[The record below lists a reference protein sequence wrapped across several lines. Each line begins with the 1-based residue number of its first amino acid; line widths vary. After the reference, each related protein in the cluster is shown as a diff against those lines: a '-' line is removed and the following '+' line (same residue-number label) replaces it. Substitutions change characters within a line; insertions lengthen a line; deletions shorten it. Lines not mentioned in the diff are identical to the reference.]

1 MWPTWGWNL
10 SYIDVTLIS
19 FINNCILN
27 YVFFKGKWPQ
37 ISNSQNG
44 QVTRKTCQA
53 GKATFSGEWRDE
65 ILLKAG
71 VFLNSFPI
79 LNFTVDRPTEF
90 SLCAMKSLYL
100 SKYLGPKRCKKN
112 AAFFVAFFFSFA
124 IISFI
129 VDINGS
135 KWTLYEDR
143 VCMASFWNF
152 GFF

>member
-10 SYIDVTLIS
+10 SSIDVNLIS

-44 QVTRKTCQA
+44 LWGYKVNICQA
-53 GKATFSGEWRDE
+53 GKATLFRRVKRWDSLESRWP
-65 ILLKAG
+65 LLN
-71 VFLNSFPI
+71 FFPI

-100 SKYLGPKRCKKN
+100 SEYLGSKRCKKN

-124 IISFI
+124 ISFI

-143 VCMASFWNF
+143 VH
-152 GFF
+152 GFFLKL